1 MDYSYLNMQKEFD
14 VKIRNK
20 NKNESFLSSIKSFPA
35 YDSEILKT
43 PVNQR
48 NNFPS
53 NLYCKNINDFSQ
65 KSINQQQELTISSN
79 CFDVIAKNN
88 NNIGNTLSERNEYSS
103 PLVKNG
109 TLVMNFPK
117 DSKKT
122 NQENEDR
129 FSKLSQKNNSIDNN
143 PKQEYIYQ
151 GPVKNKN
158 IESYNEYQ
166 LKYYKNNNEFLRSID
181 VNKRNVLMNFLR
193 PLNNKK

>member
-20 NKNESFLSSIKSFPA
+20 NKNESFLSSIKSFPN

-43 PVNQR
+43 PVNHS

-53 NLYCKNINDFSQ
+53 NLYCKRVNDFSH

-79 CFDVIAKNN
+79 CFDVIAKN

-122 NQENEDR
+122 NQENENR
-129 FSKLSQKNNSIDNN
+129 FSTLSQKNNSIDNN